1 MNASIRIKKIS
12 TTTRISFYVSSW
24 LVLLG
29 FCCSVGYF
37 YVFTSESY
45 ILWEFLCL
53 AGLFNYCTLG
63 VATFSDGVCTIE
75 GGVSFG
81 GYFGLG
87 FSFCKGAYVGLGFSF
102 CKGAYVGLGFSIR
115 KGDLYLFKGL
125 LSLDIPFSIGLS
137 FPLGTFR
144 MFIWTSYRKLVQPE
158 YTYRI
163 WSKIFV

>member
-1 MNASIRIKKIS
+1 M
-12 TTTRISFYVSSW
+12 
-24 LVLLG
+24 
-29 FCCSVGYF
+29 
-37 YVFTSESY
+37 
-45 ILWEFLCL
+45 CL

-137 FPLGTFR
+137 FALGTFR
-144 MFIWTSYRKLVQPE
+144 MFI
-158 YTYRI
+158 
-163 WSKIFV
+163 